1 MSTGKII
8 QIVIA
13 GLIIYVG
20 WFVAKPYVDKYR
32 LEKVVENIAQYGTI
46 NTVERTEKEFQN
58 RIVDLGRKDILPG
71 MLFLEKDEET
81 NRVKATLKYKDEI
94 KVFGH
99 VFKPLEFIIIKEAA
113 KVDKI
118 I

>member
-8 QIVIA
+8 QIIVI
-13 GLIIYVG
+13 LLVLYVG
-20 WFVAKPYVDKYR
+20 WFVALPFVNKYR
-32 LEKVVENIAQYGTI
+32 LEKAVENIAQYCTI
-46 NTVERTEKEFQN
+46 NSVERSEKEFQN
-58 RIVDLGRKDILPG
+58 RIVDLGRTDIQPG
-71 MLFLEKDEET
+71 SLLLDKDEDT
-81 NRVKATLKYKDEI
+81 SKVKATLKYKDRI

-99 VFKPLEFIIIKEAA
+99 VFKELEFTIVKEAA

>member
-1 MSTGKII
+1 MSTHKII

-32 LEKVVENIAQYGTI
+32 LEKVVENIAQYCTI
-46 NTVERTEKEFQN
+46 KSIERTEKEFAN
-58 RIVDLGRKDILPG
+58 RIVELGRKDITTG
-71 MLFLEKDEET
+71 MLRLEKDEET
-81 NRVKATLKYKDEI
+81 SRVKVTLKYKDEI

-99 VFKPLEFIIIKEAA
+99 VFKPLEFTIIKEAA

>member
-1 MSTGKII
+1 MSTHKII
-8 QIVIA
+8 QIVIV

-32 LEKVVENIAQYGTI
+32 LEKVVENIAQYCTI

-71 MLFLEKDEET
+71 MLFLDKDEET
-81 NRVKATLKYKDEI
+81 RKVKAVLKYKDEI
-94 KVFGH
+94 RVFGH
-99 VFKPLEFIIIKEAA
+99 VFKPLEFTIIREAA
-113 KVDKI
+113 HVDKI